1 VTLIVSDN
9 SPLNLLIRIG
19 LAEILPKLFTL
30 VVIPP
35 EVAQEM
41 RHHKAPQPVRD
52 FISSPPS
59 WLKIMV
65 PKTLIQFPKLD
76 PGESAAISLAVE
88 LRAILLIDE
97 HDGREAAATQGVPV
111 VGAIGVLEQAAN
123 CDLVTDLAKAHAQIK
138 SLRFHVSDRILSDS
152 LARHLA
158 KRKNRRSN

>member
-65 PKTLIQFPKLD
+65 PETLIQFPKLD

-97 HDGREAAATQGVPV
+97 HDGRDAGRSRRGRHRR
-111 VGAIGVLEQAAN
+111 VGASGQL
-123 CDLVTDLAKAHAQIK
+123 
-138 SLRFHVSDRILSDS
+138 
-152 LARHLA
+152 
-158 KRKNRRSN
+158 